1 MIAPL
6 TDVHTFRTFLPVI
19 YVVRYL
25 LVALCTVFW
34 GTVAVVLFPIAR
46 RGSAVMFV
54 ARNWTAWMLACCGVR
69 VEAEGLENLSEP
81 VVIMSNHQ
89 SVFDIAALIQSL
101 PLEWRFVAK
110 KELLWIPFFGWALG
124 AADQVIIDRSN
135 REKAV
140 ASLKHAAERVR
151 GGVNVIIF
159 PEGTR
164 SQEATLGEFK
174 SGGFHLAIQ
183 AGVPVIPVSVSG
195 SSRIMPKHS
204 LRIESGRIRVRYGKP
219 IVTAGLTVDDRNLLK
234 DRVREAIS
242 AGFDPELQ
250 REGEPVVSGADAAD
264 PA

>member
-19 YVVRYL
+19 YAVRYL
-25 LVALCTVFW
+25 LVALCTIFW
-34 GTVAVVLFPIAR
+34 GTVSLVLFPIAR

-54 ARNWTAWMLACCGVR
+54 ARNWTAWMLTCCGVR

-89 SVFDIAALIQSL
+89 SVFDIVALIHTL
-101 PLEWRFVAK
+101 PLEWKFVAK
-110 KELLWIPFFGWALG
+110 RELIWVPFFGWAL
-124 AADQVIIDRSN
+124 ACADQVIIDRGN

-140 ASLKHAAERVR
+140 RSLQRAADRVR
-151 GGVNVIIF
+151 DGANVIIF

-164 SQEATLGEFK
+164 TQRAVLGDFK

-195 SSRIMPKHS
+195 SRKITPKHS
-204 LRIESGRIRVRYGKP
+204 LRIESGRIRVRFGKP
-219 IVTAGLTVDDRNLLK
+219 IPTARLAPDDRNQLK
-234 DRVREAIS
+234 ESVREAIL

-250 REGEPVVSGADAAD
+250 GGSSPGAGSAR
-264 PA
+264 